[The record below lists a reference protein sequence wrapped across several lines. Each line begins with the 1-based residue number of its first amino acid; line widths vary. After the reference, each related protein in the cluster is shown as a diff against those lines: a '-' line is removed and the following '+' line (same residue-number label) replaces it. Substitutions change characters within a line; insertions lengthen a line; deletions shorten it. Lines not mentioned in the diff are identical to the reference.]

1 MAIDVNNYPD
11 RLEDVPVK
19 FFKLVSG
26 ESIIAYVHDLDDAPQ
41 GLIGLEEP
49 MTVIIED
56 DHHFVMTPWL
66 PFAQSKLHVLED
78 FNIMLTTDVNLDVKA
93 HYMRTILDSSRHGG
107 ISEQERDE
115 LRKMRGDQKL
125 H

>member
-1 MAIDVNNYPD
+1 MAIDANKFPD

-26 ESIIAYVHDLDDAPQ
+26 ESIIAYVHELEDEHT

-49 MTVIIED
+49 MTVLVED

-66 PFAQSKLHVLED
+66 PFAENKLHVMED
-78 FNIMLTTDVNLDVKA
+78 FNIMLTTEVNIDIKA
-93 HYMRTILDSSRHGG
+93 HYMRTILDSSRHNGMN
-107 ISEQERDE
+107 ENELEE
-115 LRKMRGDQKL
+115 LRKMRGNSSL

>member
-1 MAIDVNNYPD
+1 MALDVNKYPD
-11 RLEDVPVK
+11 NLEDVPVK
-19 FFKLVSG
+19 LFKLVSG
-26 ESIIAYVHDLDDAPQ
+26 ESIIAYVHKLDDAPP

-49 MTVIIED
+49 MNVIVED

-66 PFAQSKLHVLED
+66 PFAASKLHVLED
-78 FNIMLTTDVNLDVKA
+78 FNVMLTTDVNLEIKA

>member
-1 MAIDVNNYPD
+1 MAIDANKFPD

-26 ESIIAYVHDLDDAPQ
+26 ESIIAYVHELEDEHT

-49 MTVIIED
+49 MTVLVED

-66 PFAQSKLHVLED
+66 PFAENKLHVMED
-78 FNIMLTTDVNLDVKA
+78 FNIMLTTEVNIDIKA
-93 HYMRTILDSSRHGG
+93 HYMRTILDSSRHNGMN
-107 ISEQERDE
+107 ENELEE
-115 LRKMRGDQKL
+115 LRKMRGNSSI

>member
-1 MAIDVNNYPD
+1 MAVDASKFPD

-19 FFKLVSG
+19 LFKLVSG
-26 ESIIAYVHDLDDAPQ
+26 ESIIAYVHKLDDAPP

-49 MTVIIED
+49 MTVIVES

-66 PFAQSKLHVLED
+66 PFAESKLHVLED
-78 FNIMLTTDVNLDVKA
+78 FNVMLTTDVNLEIKA